1 MPQKRLSTLLGRVE
15 LRDRRGSHDPVV
27 HNICHDSRDVTPGS
41 LFVATRGFHTDGHD
55 FIEDALAGG
64 AVALVVE
71 RGDAIP
77 EGPGSGAGAGAGFS
91 SRAAAGT
98 GADAGSDSGAGF
110 SSGADAGTGA
120 DAGSDSGAGFSS
132 GADAGAG
139 SVPVAVV
146 ADARRALSALAAAFY
161 DDPSHELFVIGVT
174 GTDGK
179 SSTASFTEQILN
191 AAGYPTGLVSTVSV
205 KTGETTHKNPNRQ
218 STPEPERL
226 HGYLA
231 DMRDAGRRFAVVEA
245 TSHGLSLRT
254 ARLADVQ
261 FRAAVFTNLS
271 HEHLEF
277 HGTLDQY
284 RSDKANLFRAL
295 DGAGADAFG
304 VVNAADEHAP
314 YMAGAT
320 GRPVFRYGI
329 EEKARKNPSPGV
341 AANESAAPNTFP
353 AAGGAANDGA
363 ADRTLGAET
372 AAAPSDRLHLSARDL
387 SPTIDGTSFTL
398 ADERGNT
405 RRVCLPMPGTF
416 QVENVLAALL
426 AASRATGRSPLEL
439 ADVLDGLEA
448 VDGRLVPVGRNLP
461 FAVVV
466 DYAHTPN
473 SYEKLFPI
481 IRASTPGRIVAV
493 FGSAG
498 ERDVEKRPLQGAV
511 AARHAE
517 LIVIC
522 DEDPRGEDGQR
533 ILDEIAAGVA
543 EAAPEKQKGV
553 DYLVIPDRRQAIR
566 EAIDRARPGDTV
578 VLLGKGHES
587 SMIYADGPRPWNEA
601 EVARAVLS
609 EAGYAVE
616 GGAEEGGSKR
626 RQGESAHIEEA
637 TR

>member
-77 EGPGSGAGAGAGFS
+77 EGPGSGAGA
-91 SRAAAGT
+91 
-98 GADAGSDSGAGF
+98 
-110 SSGADAGTGA
+110 
-120 DAGSDSGAGFSS
+120 GAGFSS

-341 AANESAAPNTFP
+341 AANESAAPNTFA